1 MKVTH
6 KRKHKATLLDKSTYI
21 CGVLLP
27 VSTIP
32 QAYNIIVNKQTAG
45 VSLFTWS
52 FYLLTS
58 SLFAIYGLA
67 HHEKLLIVTY
77 IPFVMVEL
85 AIVLGLLI
93 I

>member
-1 MKVTH
+1 MKVVH
-6 KRKHKATLLDKSTYI
+6 KRKHKSSSLDKLTYI

-27 VSTIP
+27 ISTIP
-32 QAYNIIVNKQTAG
+32 QAYNILVTKESAG

-58 SLFAIYGLA
+58 SLFAAYGLV
-67 HHEKLLIVTY
+67 HREKLLIVTY

-85 AIVLGLLI
+85 AIVVGLTLF
-93 I
+93 